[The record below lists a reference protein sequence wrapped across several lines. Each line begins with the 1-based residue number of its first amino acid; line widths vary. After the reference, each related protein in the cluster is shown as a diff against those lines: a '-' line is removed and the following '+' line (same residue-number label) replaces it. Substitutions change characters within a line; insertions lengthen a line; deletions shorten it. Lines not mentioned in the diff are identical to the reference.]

1 MKRTITII
9 AILVVAAIVA
19 VCGIKYAADRTE
31 RNMQTLFDM
40 PVPNVTVEETTT
52 EVEETT
58 TEVKIKPEEK
68 VERYEDSALYR
79 QVGVLSSKLPFSFG
93 YQDAVGRVCMYVPTE
108 ERGDSDVWDNSYL
121 VIEHRMDSEV
131 IIKLDKADGIEI
143 GNIVPMEEME
153 ISNLTFVYLDGKYSQ
168 DYTMDRDGDMIILK
182 DFPEGVEEIHIKNR
196 SSNPIYK
203 GVISGEKVYVN
214 DIIIKVV
221 D

>member
-1 MKRTITII
+1 
-9 AILVVAAIVA
+9 
-19 VCGIKYAADRTE
+19 
-31 RNMQTLFDM
+31 
-40 PVPNVTVEETTT
+40 
-52 EVEETT
+52 
-58 TEVKIKPEEK
+58 
-68 VERYEDSALYR
+68 
-79 QVGVLSSKLPFSFG
+79 
-93 YQDAVGRVCMYVPTE
+93 MYVPTE